1 MCILFSKQIRRKFS
15 KEEFSNPDDT
25 DDTPNKRC
33 SSVSFVSI
41 VSIKIKINLSII

>member
-1 MCILFSKQIRRKFS
+1 MLNLFLFLIQVRRKFS

-33 SSVSFVSI
+33 SSVSFPILTVSLI
-41 VSIKIKINLSII
+41 EH